1 MSEARTVDLSF
12 SDGVRAVELAR
23 DSVEAYELNGQREHP
38 GSMIDAFYARTGAFV
53 RLESTVG
60 RGQLRGCAG
69 AHEGGDQ
76 LGHAIVE
83 AAIAAASGDS
93 CGSEIEPPELSS
105 IRVSVCI
112 VGNVMLTDDP
122 MADLELGVHGVAVD
136 GRGETGWMYPT
147 LPVEHGWSVPEY
159 LDRTCRKSGLP
170 PGAWEDDDVVVT
182 LFEGAVFRERDP
194 AGAIEQL

>member
-23 DSVEAYELNGQREHP
+23 DSLEAYVLAGQREHP
-38 GSMIDAFYARTGAFV
+38 GSMIEAFYNRTGAIV

-69 AHEGGDQ
+69 EVESTEQ

-83 AAIAAASGDS
+83 AAIAAASEDS
-93 CGSEIEPPELSS
+93 CGSEVEPAELGS

-112 VGNVMLTDDP
+112 VRGLTPTADP
-122 MADLELGVHGVAVD
+122 VADIELGRHGVAVESPD
-136 GRGETGWMYPT
+136 GTGWMYPT
-147 LPVEHGWSVPEY
+147 LPVEHGWGAEEY
-159 LDRTCRKSGLP
+159 LDRTCRKAGLP
-170 PGAWEDDDVVVT
+170 PGAWADDEVTVT
-182 LFEGAVFRERDP
+182 LFDGAVFREREP
-194 AGAIEQL
+194 GGAVEHV